1 MSHQDI
7 IQTLIEW
14 IDEHIDQPLNIDIVA
29 RKSGYSKWYLQRVFR
44 AVMHQTLGDYIRRRR
59 LLLAAEALR
68 TTQRPI
74 SDIAMDLGYVSQQT
88 FSRCSAANLT
98 VRLPPIAI
106 KFLPDKAADKGRG

>member
-29 RKSGYSKWYLQRVFR
+29 RKSGYSKWYLQRMFR
-44 AVMHQTLGDYIRRRR
+44 TVMHQTLGDYIRQRR

-68 TTQRPI
+68 TTAAWRLQIENRPG
-74 SDIAMDLGYVSQQT
+74 SSCCCRT
-88 FSRCSAANLT
+88 PR
-98 VRLPPIAI
+98 R
-106 KFLPDKAADKGRG
+106 